1 MMPFWNIKDDFADF
15 TDFADFA
22 DFADFCAVMR
32 IKVNNL

>member
-1 MMPFWNIKDDFADF
+1 MPFWNIKDDFADF

>member
-15 TDFADFA
+15 ADFNDFA